1 MYGYDLSSRRR
12 TLKIGRYCLMKFCSA
27 SSASASVWVATNSML
42 AIDATMSLRELDA
55 LLKWPATRFLID
67 FALPT

>member
-1 MYGYDLSSRRR
+1 M
-12 TLKIGRYCLMKFCSA
+12 KIGRYCLMKFCSA
-27 SSASASVWVATNSML
+27 SSASASVWVTTNSML
-42 AIDATMSLRELDA
+42 AIDSTMSLRELEA